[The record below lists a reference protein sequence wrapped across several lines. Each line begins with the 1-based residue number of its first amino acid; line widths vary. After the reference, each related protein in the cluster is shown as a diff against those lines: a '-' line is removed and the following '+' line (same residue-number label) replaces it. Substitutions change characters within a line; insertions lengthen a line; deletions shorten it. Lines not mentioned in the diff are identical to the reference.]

1 MGEALRAWDLVNVNS
16 VYLFVLILVFCC
28 LLPLWNKLHVEDPE
42 LLFQKNFWKSHFNQ
56 YASNF
61 WFSGV
66 GFGVFFFLGF
76 VVFFLEKVLRKCYVD
91 NAFLA

>member
-16 VYLFVLILVFCC
+16 VNLFVLILVFCC

-56 YASNF
+56 YASSF

-66 GFGVFFFLGF
+66 GFGGIFFGF
-76 VVFFLEKVLRKCYVD
+76 CGVFLEKVLRKCYVD
-91 NAFLA
+91 YAFLA

>member
-16 VYLFVLILVFCC
+16 VNLFVLILVFCC

-42 LLFQKNFWKSHFNQ
+42 MLFQKNFWKSHFNQ

-61 WFSGV
+61 WFSGL
-66 GFGVFFFLGF
+66 GFWGFFFGF
-76 VVFFLEKVLRKCYVD
+76 CGLFFRKSPKEVLC
-91 NAFLA
+91 